1 MLHLEILSPSA
12 KIFEGEVNSVIFPGE
27 VGAFGVLTNH
37 APVISV
43 LKEGMIE
50 WDINGKR
57 EQLKI
62 NGGVV
67 EVLHNKA
74 SVLVK

>member
-12 KIFEGEVNSVIFPGE
+12 KIFEGEVNSVTFPGE
-27 VGAFGVLTNH
+27 SGTFGVLTNH
-37 APVISV
+37 APIISV